1 MTKRQV
7 VSVNIFVFL
16 VVLTALCGV
25 EYDSWASRGQSL
37 LGPHPEILGI
47 FAACCLFTE
56 VRPLHWLGL
65 EENGQVTASWTFMMA
80 LLLISPPVTAIAIA
94 AAVMLVGE
102 VVSRKSLVKVIFNV
116 AESVLSLSLAAAVLD
131 LAGQGQAL
139 RLHAAPSFVWFAAFL
154 VAGVMVFVVSNTL
167 TCTVIALHQALPVK
181 QVVRE
186 FGAVNL
192 STDGVLLSLSPVF
205 VVVGERSLML
215 VPLVLVT
222 IWTVYRTAELARV
235 RRNEA
240 THDMLTQLPNRR
252 LFEARLSRAVVSARR
267 TNQRV
272 AVVLVDLN
280 GFKSINDRL
289 GHDVGDEVLRAAAAR
304 MSSACRSSDLLAR
317 LGGDEFAL
325 VLPYVSSVAAAVA
338 VAERVQ
344 ATFSEACMVQDLPVP
359 VSASFGVAVFP
370 DHANDAETLLRRA
383 DETMYS
389 AKYADKGVAVFEP
402 DSGSRGIGR
411 IGLLADVAQALVA
424 DQFFLEYQPQVSLP
438 TGRIVGVEALIRWH
452 HPVAGVLYPNEFIGL
467 AEQTEFIRPITEWV
481 LRHALAQCVSWRREG
496 RHLRVAV
503 NISARNMHD
512 SRFPEM
518 LARVV
523 QETGVVPG
531 DIDLEIT
538 QSTVDLDNVTLHSV
552 LRKLRATG
560 VCLTIDDFG
569 TGYSSMAQLRELSVD
584 RLTIDRSFVT
594 NMAGEDRDATIV
606 GAIVQ
611 LGRALGI
618 ETIAKGVEDAVVAR
632 MLLERGC
639 TIAQGFFFGKPMPA
653 EVFEPRRWTP
663 DYSPPVE
670 APQPLLRA
678 LP

>member
-7 VSVNIFVFL
+7 VSVNIFVCL
-16 VVLTALCGV
+16 VVLGALCGV
-25 EYDSWASRGQSL
+25 EYDSWASRGQDL
-37 LGPHPEILGI
+37 LGPRPEILAV

-56 VRPLHWLGL
+56 VRPLRWLGL

-80 LLLISPPVTAIAIA
+80 LLLIAPPVTAVGIA
-94 AAVMLVGE
+94 VVVVFVGE
-102 VVSRKSLVKVIFNV
+102 VVSRKPFVKVLFNL
-116 AESVLSLSLAAAVLD
+116 AEIALSLSLAAAVLNV
-131 LAGQGQAL
+131 AGQAQVL
-139 RLHAAPSFVWFAAFL
+139 RFYAAPSFVWFLAFL
-154 VAGVMVFVVSNTL
+154 VAGVIVFVVSNTL

-181 QVVRE
+181 QMVRE

-205 VVVGERSLML
+205 VVVGERSVML
-215 VPLVLVT
+215 VPLVLVA

-235 RRNEA
+235 RRDEA

-252 LFEARLSRAVVSARR
+252 LFEEHLMRAVVSARR
-267 TNQRV
+267 TDQRV
-272 AVVLVDLN
+272 AVVLIDLN

-325 VLPYVSSVAAAVA
+325 VLPYIGTVAGAVA
-338 VAERVQ
+338 VAERVR
-344 ATFSEACMVQDLPVP
+344 ATFSEPCMVQDFPVP
-359 VSASFGVAVFP
+359 VSASFGVAVLP
-370 DHANDAETLLRRA
+370 DHANDAEALLRRA

-389 AKYADKGVAVFEP
+389 AKYGDQGVAVFEP
-402 DSGSRGIGR
+402 ASSSHGIGR
-411 IGLLADVAQALVA
+411 IGLLADVSQALEG
-424 DQFFLEYQPQVSLP
+424 DQFFLEYQPQVHLP
-438 TGRIVGVEALIRWH
+438 TGRIIGVEALVRWR
-452 HPVAGVLYPNEFIGL
+452 HPVAGILYPNEFISL

-481 LRHALAQCVSWRREG
+481 LRHALAQCASWRREG
-496 RHLRVAV
+496 RYLRVAV

-512 SRFPEM
+512 ARFPEM
-518 LARVV
+518 LAHVV

-538 QSTVDLDNVTLHSV
+538 QSTVDLDHVTLHSV

-569 TGYSSMAQLRELSVD
+569 TGYSSMDQLRELSVD

-594 NMAGEDRDATIV
+594 RMAGEDRDAMIV

-611 LGRALGI
+611 LGRALGV
-618 ETIAKGVEDAVVAR
+618 ETIAKGVEDAVVAN

-639 TIAQGFFFGKPMPA
+639 TIAQGFLFGKPMPP
-653 EVFEPRRWTP
+653 EVFEPHEWTP
-663 DYSPPVE
+663 DYAPPAE
-670 APQPLLRA
+670 AQLELQRA